1 MKAHFLM
8 FAHYNAWANRRLYAA
23 AGALADADRRRD
35 AGAFFGSLHATL
47 NHLLVTDVIWLARL
61 RSIQGPPWGLDH
73 IAHDDF
79 ADLTAAREALAA
91 SDGDAVADARAKL
104 SAYEYLHKSGRRSVI
119 DRIRYHDSFVD
130 RCADPTKL
138 TTSSPVDASELDACK
153 SAMLAVFL
161 ERDHLRSLDRHG
173 VHDGHCGLLALCD
186 RRRLLLQA
194 QALRRACDL
203 HTLDLQSN
211 NNIREVSGLA
221 GREAELHYASPE
233 SAVIAADRDLLL
245 QKALQAVRR

>member
-79 ADLTAAREALAA
+79 ADLTAAREALDDDLIAHVRDDADPAGTIAYRRVSAPEPVTQPVAEALAHLFNHQTHHRGQCHAILTRIAGEAPELDLLFHQREAA
-91 SDGDAVADARAKL
+91 S
-104 SAYEYLHKSGRRSVI
+104 
-119 DRIRYHDSFVD
+119 
-130 RCADPTKL
+130 
-138 TTSSPVDASELDACK
+138 
-153 SAMLAVFL
+153 
-161 ERDHLRSLDRHG
+161 
-173 VHDGHCGLLALCD
+173 
-186 RRRLLLQA
+186 
-194 QALRRACDL
+194 
-203 HTLDLQSN
+203 
-211 NNIREVSGLA
+211 
-221 GREAELHYASPE
+221 
-233 SAVIAADRDLLL
+233 
-245 QKALQAVRR
+245 